1 MNEKKLDYKKPMI
14 EIVIFNNN
22 EIMTASGEL
31 DFEELE

>member
-1 MNEKKLDYKKPMI
+1 MNEKKLDYNKPVI
-14 EIVIFNNN
+14 EIVIFKNN